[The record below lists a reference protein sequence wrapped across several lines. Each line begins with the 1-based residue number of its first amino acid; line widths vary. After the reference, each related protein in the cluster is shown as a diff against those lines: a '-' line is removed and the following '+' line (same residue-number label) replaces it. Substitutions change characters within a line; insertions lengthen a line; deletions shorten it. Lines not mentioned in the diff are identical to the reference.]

1 MKIDDLIIQSI
12 EENRQNTEPNPS
24 EIDDMW
30 NSLQN
35 RLNKSR
41 TPMDTVLRGIRE
53 LYNSFSFIALVEVAA
68 FALVLFGI
76 PLLLNNS
83 AFKNPSTE
91 IVVEEST
98 IPITNNNSSK
108 RAADNSAIPPL
119 TGDTASVN
127 PPDRKFPNVHNL
139 PLDIVLYN
147 THHEEEYTFGE
158 TVVKSAQTLSSNL
171 REEGFKTNFLIAKDP
186 IPLLGAYDH
195 SRDLIL
201 KNVPDYTNKILL
213 DIHRQANDSAEAKK
227 TILIVLSTGNPSY
240 EKNKEFAEL
249 IVNQINQ
256 YTNVTAGIYTYNN
269 KSNHFNQELSQYALL
284 VEIGTEKS
292 SKADIEEALAA
303 LSIGLGNLIRQN

>member
-24 EIDDMW
+24 EIDVMW
-30 NSLQN
+30 NSFQN

-41 TPMDTVLRGIRE
+41 TPMDTLLRGIRE
-53 LYNSFSFIALVEVAA
+53 LYNSFSFIALIEVAA

-83 AFKNPSTE
+83 AFKNPST
-91 IVVEEST
+91 S
-98 IPITNNNSSK
+98 
-108 RAADNSAIPPL
+108 
-119 TGDTASVN
+119 DTTSVN
-127 PPDRKFPNVHNL
+127 PSDRKFPNVHNL

-158 TVVKSAQTLSSNL
+158 TVVKAAQTLSSNL
-171 REEGFKTNFLIAKDP
+171 REEGFKTDFLIAKDP
-186 IPLLGAYDH
+186 IPLLGAYNH
-195 SRDLIL
+195 SRDLITE
-201 KNVPDYTNKILL
+201 NVPGYTNKILL
-213 DIHRQANDSAEAKK
+213 DIHRQANDRAEAKK

-256 YTNVTAGIYTYNN
+256 YTSVTAGIYTYNN